1 MSKTKAIIDILGA
14 SSTVIENLASNKKV
28 QKVLFGEYS
37 DGKPRSMID
46 GLNNEIY
53 SPKQKKHNKD
63 KKKHKKDKN
72 KKKYK

>member
-1 MSKTKAIIDILGA
+1 MSKAKVIIDVIQA
-14 SSTVIENLASNKKV
+14 SSGVIESLASNKNV
-28 QKVLFGEYS
+28 QKILFGEYS

-63 KKKHKKDKN
+63 KKKHKKNKN
-72 KKKYK
+72 KKKI

>member
-1 MSKTKAIIDILGA
+1 MSKTKTVIDIIKA
-14 SSTVIENLASNKKV
+14 SSSAIESLASNEDV
-28 QKVLFGEYS
+28 QKILFGEYS

-63 KKKHKKDKN
+63 KKKHKKNKN
-72 KKKYK
+72 KKKI